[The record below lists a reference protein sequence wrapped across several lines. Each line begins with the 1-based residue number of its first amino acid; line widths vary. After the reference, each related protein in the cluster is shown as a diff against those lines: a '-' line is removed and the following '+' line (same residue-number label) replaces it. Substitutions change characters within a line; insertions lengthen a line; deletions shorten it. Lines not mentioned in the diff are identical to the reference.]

1 MKESMQIVLLSYF
14 TFTNAYM
21 KKNQWLSSSSRVIS
35 QKKPGHC
42 PDPTTWASGLLK
54 SRCGSRC
61 SYLCWILCSKLS
73 NIIYSVKKNAPP
85 VFGESSSVVTSN
97 YFQVTSELCTEFL
110 NMYWEMFY
118 YVHMLC
124 FFPNNYG
131 HPPSWLIFSLKIPL
145 LARSIEMMQQ

>member
-61 SYLCWILCSKLS
+61 SYFCWILFKTQQYHLFCE
-73 NIIYSVKKNAPP
+73 KNASP
-85 VFGESSSVVTSN
+85 VFGSVVTSN

-118 YVHMLC
+118 YVHMLW